1 MTDHYAYRLPPDTFL
16 ARRDANWYIGAAAG
30 AAVVSIPT
38 PESFAQLEALVAK
51 ARKDFDANAAA
62 WISEMNSVVGRL
74 APTFVTSMK
83 SLAENLRTNVFEGT
97 IPRLMARV
105 KAGEPKQKDIA
116 HLIKISAEALKT
128 QYEDGAKEFR
138 AMGPVSTLMFR
149 VVSGLVQAADAIGAF
164 VLEAAIKVVE
174 EVGDAAARNPL
185 GFAVVAGGALAVLAL
200 YFYINKKR

>member
-1 MTDHYAYRLPPDTFL
+1 MTEHYAYRLPPDTFL
-16 ARRDANWYIGAAAG
+16 SPRDANWYIGAAAG
-30 AAVVSIPT
+30 AAAIPT

-51 ARKDFDANAAA
+51 ARRDFEANAAA
-62 WISEMNSVVGRL
+62 WISEMKGVLGRL
-74 APTFVTSMK
+74 APTFVTSME
-83 SLAENLRTNVFEGT
+83 SLVFNLRKNVFEGT
-97 IPRLMARV
+97 IPRLMERV

-116 HLIKISAEALKT
+116 HLIKISAESLKE
-128 QYEDGAKEFR
+128 QYENSAKEFR
-138 AMGPVSTLMFR
+138 AMGPISTLLFR

-164 VLEAAIKVVE
+164 VLQAAVKVIE